1 MCVSAAER
9 LRKGVGEL
17 LGRVTLRVSWQQPVA
32 DWSVCV
38 CVCVFDRSQGVQ
50 MYGSYMETFTAPVL
64 ILWTMRR
71 SE

>member
-1 MCVSAAER
+1 MVDSQVVTRNSREMLTIFNFRVCVSAAER

-38 CVCVFDRSQGVQ
+38 CVCF
-50 MYGSYMETFTAPVL
+50 
-64 ILWTMRR
+64 
-71 SE
+71 